1 MQAEMRKPGLH
12 GSRRHFVAPHHE
24 GVDGKDN
31 NKMPLAGTGML
42 LTSMNIDAAHE
53 ADFNRWYD
61 REHLEERVA
70 IEGFLEARRYVAH
83 AANPKYL
90 SLYSTETLDVLDSPA
105 YRARLANQTEWSRRN
120 MAHFKDMLR
129 VVARITISNGTGR
142 GAALG
147 VVRLRPTPENAGAWR
162 DALQEKLAPQQREGV
177 ISMHLLESE
186 PELSGATADIPAVRN
201 EGARDWFVLVDGTHV
216 SAVSALIAERF
227 TGPAAAPFPPPVSVG
242 TYSLMWDLAKS
253 DIAHN

>member
-1 MQAEMRKPGLH
+1 
-12 GSRRHFVAPHHE
+12 
-24 GVDGKDN
+24 
-31 NKMPLAGTGML
+31 MPLAGKGML
-42 LTSMNIDAAHE
+42 LTSMNIDVPNE
-53 ADFNRWYD
+53 PDFNRWYD

-129 VVARITISNGTGR
+129 VVARITISNGAGR

-162 DALQEKLAPQQREGV
+162 DALQEKLAPQQREGI

>member
-1 MQAEMRKPGLH
+1 
-12 GSRRHFVAPHHE
+12 
-24 GVDGKDN
+24 
-31 NKMPLAGTGML
+31 MPLAAKGML
-42 LTSMNIDAAHE
+42 LTSMNIDAADE

-90 SLYSTETLDVLDSPA
+90 CLYSTATLDVLDSPA
-105 YRARLANQTEWSRRN
+105 YRARLANPTDWSRQT
-120 MAHFKDMLR
+120 MARFKDMLR

-147 VVRLRPTPENAGAWR
+147 LVRLRPTPDNAASWR
-162 DALQEKLAPQQREGV
+162 DALQEKLAPDKCDGI

-186 PELSGATADIPAVRN
+186 PELSGATAGIPATSN
-201 EGARDWFVLVDGTHV
+201 EGARDWFVLIDGTHV
-216 SAVSALIAERF
+216 GAVSAVIAERF
-227 TGPAAAPFPPPVSVG
+227 TGPAAAPLPLPISVG
-242 TYSLMWDLAKS
+242 TYCLMWDLAKS
-253 DIAHN
+253 DIARG

>member
-1 MQAEMRKPGLH
+1 
-12 GSRRHFVAPHHE
+12 
-24 GVDGKDN
+24 
-31 NKMPLAGTGML
+31 MPLAGKGML
-42 LTSMNIDAAHE
+42 LTSMDIDTADE

-90 SLYSTETLDVLDSPA
+90 CLYSTATLDVLDSPA
-105 YRARLANQTEWSRRN
+105 YRARLASPTDWSRQT
-120 MAHFKDMLR
+120 MARFKNMLR

-147 VVRLRPTPENAGAWR
+147 VVRLRPTPDNAGEWR
-162 DALQEKLAPQQREGV
+162 DALREKLAPEKRDGI

-186 PELSGATADIPAVRN
+186 PELSGATAEIPAVRN
-201 EGARDWFVLVDGTHV
+201 EGARDWFVLIDGTQV
-216 SAVSALIAERF
+216 SAVSTVIAERF
-227 TGPAAAPFPPPVSVG
+227 TGPAATPFPLPVSVG
-242 TYSLMWDLAKS
+242 TYCLMWDLAKS
-253 DIAHN
+253 DI